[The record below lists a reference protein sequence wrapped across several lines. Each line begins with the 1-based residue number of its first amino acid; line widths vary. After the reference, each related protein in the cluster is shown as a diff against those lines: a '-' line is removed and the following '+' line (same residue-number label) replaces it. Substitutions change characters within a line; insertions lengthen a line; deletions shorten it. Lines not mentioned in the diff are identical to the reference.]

1 MAKIPYTLI
10 HEHRHGIDIFNFVSE
25 KEFSSE
31 FRYDDEAIKNKSLL
45 KKLGV
50 EFEYDRDEKFHIVK
64 TMVDIIDVDK
74 KFDSEEKCIDQL
86 LPLINE
92 YKSGSDEPL
101 DGDEVDS
108 LCEIIK
114 AMINLHE
121 GNITEEEYNE
131 ILG

>member
-1 MAKIPYTLI
+1 M
-10 HEHRHGIDIFNFVSE
+10 
-25 KEFSSE
+25 
-31 FRYDDEAIKNKSLL
+31 
-45 KKLGV
+45 GV

-131 ILG
+131 NLG